1 MKGECTLSESEIV
14 KLCVVLIPSI
24 LFAVSAF
31 VGLIIEEAR
40 KHNSTDL
47 FKDKEALKLL
57 RYMREEE

>member
-1 MKGECTLSESEIV
+1 MSEFEIV

-31 VGLIIEEAR
+31 VELVIEEAR
-40 KHNSTDL
+40 KHNSADL

-57 RYMREEE
+57 RYMREED

>member
-1 MKGECTLSESEIV
+1 MSESEIV

-40 KHNSTDL
+40 KHNSADL

-57 RYMREEE
+57 RYMREDD

>member
-1 MKGECTLSESEIV
+1 MSESEIV

-40 KHNSTDL
+40 KHNSADL
-47 FKDKEALKLL
+47 FKTKEGRKLL
-57 RYMREEE
+57 AYMREDD